1 MGNDAE
7 PLEGVGAVIMAD
19 IKTIVAERLR
29 EEYLHRFIR
38 LRNVLLFSDRSDD
51 SKTMRLLSQPYVSD
65 LEKKWDNTLQTL
77 RSELPKTLDK
87 LFDNLQ
93 PEFQEAAGFP
103 TSPLNLASSP
113 LPVSKETRHIENY
126 TFEPIPAQAPDVSV
140 NTNPTT
146 NHARSVTVAPS
157 TTVAK
162 EAEKPSAVNET
173 ENVVIDLAD
182 EPSNKRALDPEE
194 PADTPTSKKSKKTP
208 QTQNGSTGFRM
219 PIKKSMDIRDVK
231 EGECVFSFDNYFGV
245 YVLRCSLVKC
255 KKKLKQDGPI
265 IFTSHPFRDG
275 LAFNHFDGDS
285 HNIESEEEIFRRF
298 AIRVLGT
305 STERNTEKKG
315 DSIFDSSSSEI
326 DLPSKPKPPSPK
338 KSRDKGKKP
347 ERPYSLHSPHKPEA
361 STSESA
367 SRATET
373 FRESFYRAGPLS
385 SISDSSLPSKN
396 VELPPKAK
404 QQ

>member
-1 MGNDAE
+1 MGNDVE
-7 PLEGVGAVIMAD
+7 SLEGVGAVIMAD

-38 LRNVLLFSDRSDD
+38 LRNVLLLSDRPDD
-51 SKTMRLLSQPYVSD
+51 SETMRLLSQPYVRD
-65 LEKKWDNTLQTL
+65 LEKKWDSTLQTL
-77 RSELPKTLDK
+77 RSELPTTLDK
-87 LFDNLQ
+87 LFSSLQ

-113 LPVSKETRHIENY
+113 LPVAKETQHVENY
-126 TFEPIPAQAPDVSV
+126 TFEPIPTQAAGVSMKAS
-140 NTNPTT
+140 PTT
-146 NHARSVTVAPS
+146 NRARSVTVAPS
-157 TTVAK
+157 TTNIK
-162 EAEKPSAVNET
+162 EAEKPSTINEA
-173 ENVVIDLAD
+173 ENSVLDLAD

-194 PADTPTSKKSKKTP
+194 PAITPISKKSKKTP

-231 EGECVFSFDNYFGV
+231 EGECVFNFDNYFGV

-315 DSIFDSSSSEI
+315 DSVFDSSSSEV
-326 DLPSKPKPPSPK
+326 DLPSKPLSPK

-347 ERPYSLHSPHKPEA
+347 ERSYNLYSPRKPEA

-367 SRATET
+367 SRAAET

-385 SISDSSLPSKN
+385 SISDSTLPSENN
-396 VELPPKAK
+396 VELPSKAK
-404 QQ
+404 